1 MVDRVGDFLDSL
13 PGRRVTT
20 GESPQQIRQAL
31 DAGRTL
37 PKEGSDPAKLMGHAA
52 DLDRELEAFTNS
64 LRITTFRYHP
74 SGLGSGDEQVER
86 YLNS

>member
-1 MVDRVGDFLDSL
+1 
-13 PGRRVTT
+13 
-20 GESPQQIRQAL
+20 
-31 DAGRTL
+31 
-37 PKEGSDPAKLMGHAA
+37 MGHAA